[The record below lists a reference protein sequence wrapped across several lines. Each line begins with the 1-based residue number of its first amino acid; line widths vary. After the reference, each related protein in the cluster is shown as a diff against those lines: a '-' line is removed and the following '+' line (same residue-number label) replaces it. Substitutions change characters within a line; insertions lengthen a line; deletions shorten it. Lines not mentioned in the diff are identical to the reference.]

1 MARPEGMG
9 YDRYLLDG
17 ERVVVALHRHW
28 AMVAKP
34 VAASVVG
41 LVFAT
46 WVEVITPAGAK
57 IISTA
62 VWWLWLAL
70 VAWTV
75 WQLVGWRREWFLATD
90 KRLILTQGLIA
101 KNVAM
106 MPLTKVTDLS
116 YVRSIPGRVVGYGQF
131 VLESAGQDQAL
142 REVSWIPQP
151 DETYRAICTEL
162 FGSPDDDAPRRTG
175 EEQAQRRTDDDD
187 GGGWAPV
194 WLTKEPEESTGGWVE
209 RATPS
214 AVVENGDYSRAVPV
228 STSSPLPQYDVSH
241 ELYEPWEPDPVW
253 ASDTGDTGDTGYT
266 DGAASDDEWREVGDD
281 RARRPRR
288 PDDTGPIHRAAES
301 TRYDD

>member
-142 REVSWIPQP
+142 RQIDWVP
-151 DETYRAICTEL
+151 DPNHTYRVICAEI
-162 FGSPDDDAPRRTG
+162 FGYVDNQSDDEDDTGRPDREDRSGSGSGSGSGDGDGDGAGPPRVPSPLGRSRNS
-175 EEQAQRRTDDDD
+175 
-187 GGGWAPV
+187 GGV
-194 WLTKEPEESTGGWVE
+194 
-209 RATPS
+209 PS
-214 AVVENGDYSRAVPV
+214 AVDERWSFSQAIPLHRRGQSSAIPSGEVIYS
-228 STSSPLPQYDVSH
+228 
-241 ELYEPWEPDPVW
+241 
-253 ASDTGDTGDTGYT
+253 SD
-266 DGAASDDEWREVGDD
+266 E
-281 RARRPRR
+281 ARLRR
-288 PDDTGPIHRAAES
+288 RMADTGPIPLPPQS
-301 TRYDD
+301 DD

>member
-1 MARPEGMG
+1 MG

-28 AMVAKP
+28 AMVARP
-34 VAASVVG
+34 VACAVVG
-41 LVFAT
+41 LVFAV
-46 WVEVITPAGAK
+46 WVDVITPAGAK
-57 IISTA
+57 VVSTA
-62 VWWLWLAL
+62 VWWLWLAV

-101 KNVAM
+101 KRVAM

-151 DETYRAICTEL
+151 DQTYRAICTEI
-162 FGSPDDDAPRRTG
+162 FGSSDDDAPRTIG
-175 EEQAQRRTDDDD
+175 GAEVPRRKDDDDDDDD

-194 WLTKEPEESTGGWVE
+194 WLTQEPEQPEQPDGRWVE

-214 AVVENGDYSRAVPV
+214 AVVENGDYSRPVPV
-228 STSSPLPQYDVSH
+228 TPSSEYGVSH
-241 ELYEPWEPDPVW
+241 ELWEPWEPEPTW
-253 ASDTGDTGDTGYT
+253 ASDPDEAAP
-266 DGAASDDEWREVGDD
+266 DGEWLPASDDVAHRRRADD
-281 RARRPRR
+281 A
-288 PDDTGPIHRAAES
+288 GPIHRSAES